1 MRVKTGTKR
10 RNRHQKVLAQAKGFR
25 LSRGRHYKSAQEGVL
40 HAGDYA
46 FAGRKLRKRDL
57 RKLWIIR
64 INAALKPFHLSYSRF
79 WNQLTKAKI
88 QLNRKMLANL
98 AVTEPKLFAKIV
110 KAVLPAVCFFFF
122 K

>member
-25 LSRGRHYKSAQEGVL
+25 LSRSRHYKSAQEAVL

-46 FAGRKLRKRDL
+46 FAGRRLRKRDL
-57 RKLWIIR
+57 RKLWIVR
-64 INAALKPFHLSYSRF
+64 INAALKPFDLSYSRF
-79 WNQLTKAKI
+79 LNRLTKAKI

-98 AVTEPKLFAKIV
+98 AVIEPKVFAKIV
-110 KAVLPAVCFFFF
+110 KAVLPVFCFFFF
-122 K
+122 Q